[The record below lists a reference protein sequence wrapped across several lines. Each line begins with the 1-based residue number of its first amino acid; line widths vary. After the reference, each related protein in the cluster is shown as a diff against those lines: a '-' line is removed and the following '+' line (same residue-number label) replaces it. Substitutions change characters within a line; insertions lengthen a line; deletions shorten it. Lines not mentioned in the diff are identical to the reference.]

1 MKNTTRS
8 LTLQALISGLL
19 LVTAT
24 SHLPVR
30 AEEEEAFKCLSGDE
44 KECAFENESMALF
57 IKGRD
62 AYDKGRETG
71 DLSEARKIAKELVQR
86 KNKYGKR
93 MMKMIYMRV
102 AAGEHKNYVE
112 AYRWVQEGI
121 ANDEKYARLDLNHV
135 LEQLS
140 TKMSPEQLA
149 EVQKK

>member
-1 MKNTTRS
+1 MKNSTR
-8 LTLQALISGLL
+8 TLLHAIVSGLIL
-19 LVTAT
+19 STAVG
-24 SHLPVR
+24 HLPAR
-30 AEEEEAFKCLSGDE
+30 AEDEEAFKCMSEDE

-71 DLSEARKIAKELVQR
+71 DLSESRKIAQELVQR

-112 AYRWVQEGI
+112 AYRWVQDGI

-140 TKMSPEQLA
+140 AKMTPEQLA

>member
-1 MKNTTRS
+1 
-8 LTLQALISGLL
+8 LH
-19 LVTAT
+19 TA
-24 SHLPVR
+24 PVR
-30 AEEEEAFKCLSGDE
+30 AEEDAFQCLSGDE

-102 AAGEHKNYVE
+102 AAGEHKNFIE

-140 TKMSPEQLA
+140 AKMSPEQLA